1 MPLLCYCIQ
10 IKFYQFSQDK
20 NALFVIL
27 AVCCWSRLDALA
39 SFSRVSSVL
48 CFGVTWSVRAP
59 SGKPLLRDVTGK
71 ALLCSRCSVVLRHW
85 HGPRL
90 HKWLVSKVRV
100 QRTGARW
107 RAQLRGVSEMFKPC
121 SRESERQKRRERARR
136 SRVVL
141 NRPTFDIAHRRLVQS
156 ERRYGA
162 EPRLHGCFFCKASL
176 CDDK

>member
-1 MPLLCYCIQ
+1 M
-10 IKFYQFSQDK
+10 
-20 NALFVIL
+20 
-27 AVCCWSRLDALA
+27 A

-121 SRESERQKRRERARR
+121 SRESERQKRREEKSERAARASFKTVQLGPAR
-136 SRVVL
+136 G
-141 NRPTFDIAHRRLVQS
+141 RLVES
-156 ERRYGA
+156 DCPYGA
-162 EPRLHGCFFCKASL
+162 EPPPPHVQAFWGWNLRGPTFQSFRGRYKLTDFICLFSHT
-176 CDDK
+176 